1 MRACAAFPLP
11 FLQTAYYI
19 SIRRHTFSCL
29 CTTIDAANTINRNRW
44 FTSQGVALK
53 TEADGR
59 MFPTTDSS
67 QTIVDCLRKAAAEA
81 GVRVE
86 TGAKARCVRPIL
98 SLVH

>member
-1 MRACAAFPLP
+1 M
-11 FLQTAYYI
+11 
-19 SIRRHTFSCL
+19 
-29 CTTIDAANTINRNRW
+29 
-44 FTSQGVALK
+44 GVALK

-86 TGAKARCVRPIL
+86 MGTRARCVRVCVCVCGRGGVVSNVDRLDELTHPH
-98 SLVH
+98 SPD

>member
-1 MRACAAFPLP
+1 MGI
-11 FLQTAYYI
+11 T
-19 SIRRHTFSCL
+19 
-29 CTTIDAANTINRNRW
+29 
-44 FTSQGVALK
+44 LK

-86 TGAKARCVRPIL
+86 MGAKAR
-98 SLVH
+98 